1 MRRLRVVPPRQL
13 ELLSAPDGPGP
24 AVVWAT
30 LPEHNRATVLAIFAR
45 LIAAGV
51 VDEDEDEEEVS

>member
-1 MRRLRVVPPRQL
+1 MRRLRIVPPRQL

-24 AVVWAT
+24 TAVWAA
-30 LPEHNRATVLAIFAR
+30 LPEHTRATVLATFAR

-51 VDEDEDEEEVS
+51 VDEDEEEVS